1 MSAEARVVAAS
12 PERVVGVVERMV
24 DLPWPDGDDSLTW
37 ELDGLGGESLWL
49 THVLPLAWRAGPD
62 EVAALAGPLAE
73 LADRRWG
80 PHEDFDATR
89 FTDDASTDPAR
100 YDRRS
105 AVAGA
110 VRSLGAPRA
119 RWWRYEGHAVLLVD
133 GSTAQP
139 DDTTLAV
146 LVLPVAWLS
155 PSRDGDPERSPLV
168 ADLLS
173 GDRERI
179 LTAVW
184 ALMSTRDPAVLGP
197 VAAALP
203 TIRRAT
209 AELDLGGAFVRNAS
223 HLAAALARAELSRT
237 RTCLCTTY
245 PDHLFH
251 DPAREEARGHVRIVG
266 EVPND
271 RQWEPDRV
279 CECTDCGRRWQVEH
293 GEYHYPWWKWTLTG
307 KPRARDA

>member
-1 MSAEARVVAAS
+1 MSDDERILDVS

-24 DLPWPDGDDSLTW
+24 DLTWPDGDDSLTW
-37 ELDGLGGESLWL
+37 ELDGLEGETLWL
-49 THVLPLAWRAGPD
+49 AHVLPLASRAGAD
-62 EVAALAGPLAE
+62 EIAALAAPLAE

-80 PHEDFDATR
+80 PREDFDATR
-89 FTDDASTDPAR
+89 FTDDATTDPAR

-105 AVAGA
+105 APAGM

-119 RWWRYEGHAVLLVD
+119 AWWRYDGHAVVLVD
-133 GSTAQP
+133 SSTTQP
-139 DDTTLAV
+139 DDTKLAV
-146 LVLPVAWLS
+146 LVLPVDWLGA
-155 PSRDGDPERSPLV
+155 PSADAPERSPVV

-173 GDRERI
+173 GERERI
-179 LTAVW
+179 LSAVW
-184 ALMSTRDPAVLGP
+184 AIMRTRDPAVLAP

-223 HLAAALARAELSRT
+223 HLEAALARAELSRT
-237 RTCLCTTY
+237 GTCLCTTY

-251 DPAREEARGHVRIVG
+251 DPAQEESRGHVRIVG

-293 GEYHYPWWKWTLTG
+293 GEYHYPWWTWTLVEEL
-307 KPRARDA
+307 RS